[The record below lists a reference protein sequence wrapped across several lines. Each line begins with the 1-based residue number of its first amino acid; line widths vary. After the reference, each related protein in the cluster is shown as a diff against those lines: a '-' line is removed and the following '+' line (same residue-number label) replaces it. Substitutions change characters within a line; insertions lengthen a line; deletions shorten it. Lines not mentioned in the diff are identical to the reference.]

1 MADDEK
7 RRFSWYE
14 PIGRRGRV
22 ILITVATAIVV
33 GALIA
38 ALALGIPFF

>member
-1 MADDEK
+1 VAEK
-7 RRFSWYE
+7 RRFNWHE
-14 PIGRRGRV
+14 PIGRRGRTIV
-22 ILITVATAIVV
+22 ISIAAAVVV

>member
-1 MADDEK
+1 VAEK

-14 PIGRRGRV
+14 PLGRRGRTIV
-22 ILITVATAIVV
+22 IAVAAAVVV
-33 GALIA
+33 GALVA